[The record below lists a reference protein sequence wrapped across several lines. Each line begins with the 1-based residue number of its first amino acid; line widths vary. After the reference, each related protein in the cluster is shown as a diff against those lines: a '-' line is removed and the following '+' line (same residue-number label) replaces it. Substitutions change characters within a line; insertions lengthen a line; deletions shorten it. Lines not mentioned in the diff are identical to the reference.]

1 MTFSALIPARLN
13 STRLKRKLLK
23 KINGIPLIVRTYQNI
38 KSFNFFDNVTVV
50 TESEEI
56 IKTLKEYNINF
67 LKSKKKHLTGTD
79 RIAEFA
85 NDIISDFVINVQG
98 DEPFIEKDDL
108 KKVIDEFKKD
118 KQKKIDVVSL
128 MSRINVKKQI
138 IDPNN
143 VKVVVDKNND
153 SIIFTR
159 SVIPYQR
166 SDINPIFYKH
176 VGIYGFRKSFLKD
189 FSKFEQTPL
198 EKSEKIEALRIVE
211 NGKKIRMIEIF
222 NEHISID
229 TPEDLKRAKLLFNLK

>member
-50 TESEEI
+50 TKSEEI
-56 IKTLKEYNINF
+56 IKTLIEYNINF
-67 LKSKKKHLTGTD
+67 LKSKKNHLTGTD

-85 NDIISDFVINVQG
+85 NDIISEFVINVQG
-98 DEPFIEKDDL
+98 DEPFIEKNDL

-189 FSKFEQTPL
+189 FSKYEQTPL
-198 EKSEKIEALRIVE
+198 ESPK
-211 NGKKIRMIEIF
+211 N
-222 NEHISID
+222 
-229 TPEDLKRAKLLFNLK
+229 

>member
-50 TESEEI
+50 TESDEI
-56 IKTLKEYNINF
+56 IKALKEYNISF
-67 LKSKKKHLTGTD
+67 LKSKKNHRTGTD

-85 NDIISDFVINVQG
+85 NDIISEFVINVQG
-98 DEPFIEKDDL
+98 DEPFIEKDDMR
-108 KKVIDEFKKD
+108 KIIDEFKKD

-128 MSRINVKKQI
+128 MSRMNIKKQI
-138 IDPNN
+138 INPNN

-189 FSKFEQTPL
+189 FSKYEQTLL

>member
-50 TESEEI
+50 TKSEEI

-67 LKSKKKHLTGTD
+67 LKSKKNHLTGTD

-85 NDIISDFVINVQG
+85 NDIISEFVINVQG
-98 DEPFIEKDDL
+98 DEPFIEKNDL

-166 SDINPIFYKH
+166 SDINPIIYKH

-189 FSKFEQTPL
+189 FSKYEQTPL
-198 EKSEKIEALRIVE
+198 EKSEKIEALRMVE

>member
-56 IKTLKEYNINF
+56 IKTLREYNINF

-198 EKSEKIEALRIVE
+198 EKSEKIEALRMVE

>member
-50 TESEEI
+50 TKSEEI
-56 IKTLKEYNINF
+56 IKTLREYNINF
-67 LKSKKKHLTGTD
+67 LKSKKNHLTGTD

-85 NDIISDFVINVQG
+85 NDIISEFVINVQG
-98 DEPFIEKDDL
+98 DEPFIEKNDL

-176 VGIYGFRKSFLKD
+176 VGIYGFRTSFLKD
-189 FSKFEQTPL
+189 FSKYEQTPL
-198 EKSEKIEALRIVE
+198 EKSEKIEALRMVE

>member
-56 IKTLKEYNINF
+56 IKTLKEFNINF

-198 EKSEKIEALRIVE
+198 EKSEKIEALRMVE

>member
-189 FSKFEQTPL
+189 FSKYEQTPL

>member
-23 KINGIPLIVRTYQNI
+23 KINGIPLIVRTFQNI

-50 TESEEI
+50 TESDEI
-56 IKTLKEYNINF
+56 IKALKEYNISF
-67 LKSKKKHLTGTD
+67 LKSKKNHRTGTD

-85 NDIISDFVINVQG
+85 NDIISEFVINVQG
-98 DEPFIEKDDL
+98 DEPFIEKDDM
-108 KKVIDEFKKD
+108 KKIIDEFKND

-128 MSRINVKKQI
+128 MSRMNIKKQI
-138 IDPNN
+138 INPNN

-189 FSKFEQTPL
+189 FSKYEQTLL

>member
-189 FSKFEQTPL
+189 FSKYEQTPL

-229 TPEDLKRAKLLFNLK
+229 TPEDLKRAKLLFSLK

>member
-56 IKTLKEYNINF
+56 IKTLREYNINF

-118 KQKKIDVVSL
+118 KQKKINVVSL

-198 EKSEKIEALRIVE
+198 EKSEKIEALRMVE

>member
-189 FSKFEQTPL
+189 FSKYEQTPL
-198 EKSEKIEALRIVE
+198 EKSEKIEALRMVE

>member
-50 TESEEI
+50 TKSEEI
-56 IKTLKEYNINF
+56 IKTLREYNINF
-67 LKSKKKHLTGTD
+67 LKSKKNHLTGTD
-79 RIAEFA
+79 RIEEFA
-85 NDIISDFVINVQG
+85 NDIISEFVINVQG
-98 DEPFIEKDDL
+98 DEPFIEKNDL

-189 FSKFEQTPL
+189 FSKYEQTPL
-198 EKSEKIEALRIVE
+198 EKSEKIEALRMVE

>member
-23 KINGIPLIVRTYQNI
+23 KINGIPLIVRTFQNI

-50 TESEEI
+50 TESDEI
-56 IKTLKEYNINF
+56 IKALKEYNISF
-67 LKSKKKHLTGTD
+67 LKSKKNHRTGTD

-85 NDIISDFVINVQG
+85 NDIISEFVINVQG
-98 DEPFIEKDDL
+98 DEPFIEKDDMR
-108 KKVIDEFKKD
+108 KIIDEFKKD

-128 MSRINVKKQI
+128 MSRMNIKKQI
-138 IDPNN
+138 INPNN

-189 FSKFEQTPL
+189 FSKYEQTLL

>member
-50 TESEEI
+50 TESDEI
-56 IKTLKEYNINF
+56 IKALKEYNISF
-67 LKSKKKHLTGTD
+67 LKSKKNHRTGTD

-85 NDIISDFVINVQG
+85 NDIISEFVINVQG
-98 DEPFIEKDDL
+98 DEPFIEKDDM
-108 KKVIDEFKKD
+108 KKIIDEFKKD

-128 MSRINVKKQI
+128 MSRMNIKKQI
-138 IDPNN
+138 INPNN

-166 SDINPIFYKH
+166 SDINPTFYKH

-189 FSKFEQTPL
+189 FSKYEQTPL

>member
-50 TESEEI
+50 TESDEI
-56 IKTLKEYNINF
+56 IKALKEYNISF
-67 LKSKKKHLTGTD
+67 LKSKKNHRTGTD

-85 NDIISDFVINVQG
+85 NDIISEFVINIQG
-98 DEPFIEKDDL
+98 DEPFIEKDDM
-108 KKVIDEFKKD
+108 KKIIDEFKND

-128 MSRINVKKQI
+128 MSRMNIKKQI
-138 IDPNN
+138 INPNN

-189 FSKFEQTPL
+189 FSKYGQTPL

>member
-198 EKSEKIEALRIVE
+198 EKSEKIEALRMVE

>member
-85 NDIISDFVINVQG
+85 NDIISEFVINVQG

-189 FSKFEQTPL
+189 FSKYEQTPL
-198 EKSEKIEALRIVE
+198 EKSEKIEALRMVE

-229 TPEDLKRAKLLFNLK
+229 TPEDLKRAKLLFSLK

>member
-50 TESEEI
+50 TKSEEI
-56 IKTLKEYNINF
+56 IKTLREYNINF
-67 LKSKKKHLTGTD
+67 LKSKKNHLTGTD

-85 NDIISDFVINVQG
+85 NDIISEFVINVQG
-98 DEPFIEKDDL
+98 DEPFIEKNDL

-189 FSKFEQTPL
+189 FSKYEQTPL
-198 EKSEKIEALRIVE
+198 EKSEKIEALRMVE